1 VLDWKREFGRAL
13 SAREQTES
21 EKEYFNFALLW
32 SWTKKQDAIRETD
45 MNISRKL
52 E

>member
-1 VLDWKREFGRAL
+1 M
-13 SAREQTES
+13 SARGQTEP
-21 EKEYFNFALLW
+21 EKEYLNFALLW

-45 MNISRKL
+45 MNISREL